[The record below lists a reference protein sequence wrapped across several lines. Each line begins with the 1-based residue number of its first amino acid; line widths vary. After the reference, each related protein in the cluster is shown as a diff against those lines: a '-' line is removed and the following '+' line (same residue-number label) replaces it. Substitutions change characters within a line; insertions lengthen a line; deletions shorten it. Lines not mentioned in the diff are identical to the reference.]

1 MFVNPEKIVH
11 EFGFLPGQKVAD
23 FGAGSGHYS
32 LALSQLLGSEGRVFA
47 VDLQKEILVRLK
59 RLVAETGRENVD
71 IIVGD
76 VEVPKGTTLGDG
88 VADGVVLSNIFFQLT
103 DPKGA
108 IEEAKRVIKQN
119 GRICVVEWTD
129 NLPAGKTG
137 FSEEKMKKLFAEAGL
152 VFERRFEAGNR
163 HYAMIFR
170 K

>member
-32 LALSQLLGSEGRVFA
+32 LALSRLLGSEGRVFA
-47 VDLQKEILVRLK
+47 IDLQREILVRLK
-59 RLVAETGRENVD
+59 KLVAEAGRENVD
-71 IIVGD
+71 TIIGD
-76 VEVPKGTTLGDG
+76 VEIPRGTTLGDG
-88 VADGVVLSNIFFQLT
+88 VVDGVVLSNIFFQLA

-108 IEEAKRVIKQN
+108 VEEAKRVIKPN
-119 GRICVVEWTD
+119 GKICIVEWSD
-129 NLPAGKTG
+129 KFN
-137 FSEEKMKKLFAEAGL
+137 EEKMKELFAKAGL
-152 VFERRFEAGNR
+152 IFERRFEAGDR